1 MEVNIMYVD
10 NVGASRKRTVAAGTK
25 TNTSGTASAKVTKAA
40 TADSAVKTEST
51 DGGTQLNN
59 KNSSNPAKTVTA
71 AYEAGNEKKVA
82 DEKRLA
88 DNEKIR
94 KTIESFRAQLTN
106 SEVKFGIHERT
117 NRVTIKIV
125 DKNTDEVIKEIPP
138 EKTLDMIAKCM
149 EIAGV
154 LVDERL

>member
-1 MEVNIMYVD
+1 MYVD
-10 NVGASRKRTVAAGTK
+10 NVGASGKRAVAVGTK
-25 TNTSGTASAKVTKAA
+25 TKTSSNASSNVTKAA
-40 TADSAVKTEST
+40 TVDSAVKTEST
-51 DGGTQLNN
+51 DGAVQLNN
-59 KNSSNPAKTVTA
+59 KNTGNLAKNVAA
-71 AYEAGNEKKVA
+71 AYESGSEKKIT

-94 KTIESFRAQLTN
+94 KTIESFKAQLTN

>member
-1 MEVNIMYVD
+1 MYVD
-10 NVGASRKRTVAAGTK
+10 NVGASGKRAVAVGTK
-25 TNTSGTASAKVTKAA
+25 TKTSSNASSNVTKAA
-40 TADSAVKTEST
+40 TVDSAVKTEST
-51 DGGTQLNN
+51 DGAVQLNN
-59 KNSSNPAKTVTA
+59 KNTGNPAKNVAA
-71 AYEAGNEKKVA
+71 AYESGSEKKIT

-94 KTIESFRAQLTN
+94 KTIESLKAQLTN

>member
-1 MEVNIMYVD
+1 MYVD
-10 NVGASRKRTVAAGTK
+10 NVGASGKRAVAVGTK
-25 TNTSGTASAKVTKAA
+25 TKTSSNASSNVTKAA
-40 TADSAVKTEST
+40 TVDSAVKTEST
-51 DGGTQLNN
+51 DGAVQLNN
-59 KNSSNPAKTVTA
+59 KNTGNPAKNVAA
-71 AYEAGNEKKVA
+71 AYESGSEKKIT

-94 KTIESFRAQLTN
+94 KTIESFKAQLTN

>member
-1 MEVNIMYVD
+1 MYVD
-10 NVGASRKRTVAAGTK
+10 NVGASGKRAVAAGT
-25 TNTSGTASAKVTKAA
+25 NTKSSGSASAKMTKTA

-51 DGGTQLNN
+51 DGGVQPNS
-59 KNSSNPAKTVTA
+59 KNSSSLTKTMAA
-71 AYEAGNEKKVA
+71 AYEAGSERKAA

-94 KTIESFRAQLTN
+94 KTIESFKAQLTN
-106 SEVKFGIHERT
+106 SEMKFGIHEKT

-125 DKNTDEVIKEIPP
+125 DKGTDEVIKEIPP

>member
-1 MEVNIMYVD
+1 MYVD
-10 NVGASRKRTVAAGTK
+10 NVGASGKRAVAVGTK
-25 TNTSGTASAKVTKAA
+25 TKTSSNASSNVTKAA
-40 TADSAVKTEST
+40 TVDSAVKTEST
-51 DGGTQLNN
+51 DGAVQLNN
-59 KNSSNPAKTVTA
+59 KNTGNPAKNAAA
-71 AYEAGNEKKVA
+71 AYESGSEKKIT

-94 KTIESFRAQLTN
+94 KTIESLKAQLTN

>member
-1 MEVNIMYVD
+1 MYVEK
-10 NVGASRKRTVAAGTK
+10 VGASGKSAVAAAK
-25 TNTSGTASAKVTKAA
+25 APVTAKAA
-40 TADSAVKTEST
+40 KSGMTDSPVKTESM
-51 DGGTQLNN
+51 DGAVQQNN
-59 KNSSNPAKTVTA
+59 KNNNNSGVAKLPAAT
-71 AYEAGNEKKVA
+71 YEAGSDKRTSEEKIMS
-82 DEKRLA
+82 

-94 KTIESFRAQLTN
+94 KTIESFKAQLTN
-106 SEVKFGIHERT
+106 SEVKFGIHEKT